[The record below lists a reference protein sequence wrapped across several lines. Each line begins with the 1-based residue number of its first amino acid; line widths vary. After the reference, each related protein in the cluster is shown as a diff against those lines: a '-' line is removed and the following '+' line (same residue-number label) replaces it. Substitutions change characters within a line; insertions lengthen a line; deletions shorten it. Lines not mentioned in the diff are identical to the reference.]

1 VLHCLLAMWLQLQRS
16 EARFIRVN
24 AVKRVLEW
32 VIARVELALS
42 GFLQSVTQE
51 ESWTKLL
58 WQPLI
63 KIINSALS
71 SLMRQEFCGNHK
83 RI

>member
-1 VLHCLLAMWLQLQRS
+1 MLHCLLAIWLQLQRS

-24 AVKRVLEW
+24 AIKRVLGW
-32 VIARVELALS
+32 VIARVELTLS
-42 GFLQSVTQE
+42 SFLQLVIQE

-63 KIINSALS
+63 KIINSITIDTS
-71 SLMRQEFCGNHK
+71 RMHYGEGQRV
-83 RI
+83 